1 MAYGGQNDNPTP
13 IDYLPAITV
22 EVAFAPTD
30 INSLT
35 QTWTDCTQY
44 VRRFTA
50 NRGRQHFLDRNE
62 ASTFNVLFYNRDG
75 FFTNITKNGTY
86 KQLRAR
92 LPIRANAAL
101 TGGLDSVTVVGTVAT
116 AHLPYTDLSST
127 QAGDTITIQGSS
139 NDAMNASWVITG
151 VTHTSIT
158 FTVPSGIGNSTNGL
172 LTIYYPVFW
181 GLIDNIQEQATD
193 SLNSDLSVQASD
205 YLKNLSLRYLSAPS
219 LYGSYVVPAT
229 WSAGVPASVGA
240 MNYYRFDQQSTYAGS
255 VLDVLPYN
263 ASTAPASG
271 VNGSVV
277 GAYAQSQAGV
287 CVYDDRTCLDLTAG
301 TGNPS
306 AYLSL
311 NSYALSVGASAL
323 TLDFWV
329 LGQNLAGAQLTNGLY
344 IFGTATPADLFV
356 TSNGQ
361 IGWEGSSLVC
371 PHQVNDGYWHH
382 VALVSDKAGFIAI
395 GVDGQWVTASL
406 GSGYVVP
413 SINSTGFYIG
423 ANNAGAADFPGYI
436 DHVVLSTCPAGSPS
450 SGTYCQQLQTQ
461 VASRAAIGSLLQR
474 DTTPGDMIAQALI
487 IAGFGSIATTG
498 TTAYYSVPRYQV
510 NEVNY
515 SNSDFNVQNPSYG
528 VMHVQGYTSPVNGST
543 GLDVITTACDT
554 EIGDFFQDNLGIFNF
569 HTRAYPYSPSRS
581 TALYSFGD
589 QLGSQ
594 YWYNSENLK
603 LTWDDADIWT
613 TVKVSVQ
620 NGTTQTY
627 ENTAAEATQ
636 GYSTLSKSTNAT
648 TLDQALS
655 TAQYLGYLYQEGL
668 PRVASM
674 ELKARTDGGSQLP
687 AMLAAYLN
695 NRVNFSRTMPNAY
708 PSVGGD
714 MIIEAITDEFDAEAG
729 DWTTTFTLDPY
740 PLRITTIDRK
750 HYMIADDYAY
760 GTTDGTNVAI

>member
-75 FFTNITKNGTY
+75 FFTNITKNGTN

-101 TGGLDSVTVVGTVAT
+101 TGPLDSVTVVGTVAT

-151 VTHTSIT
+151 VTHTTIT

-219 LYGSYVVPAT
+219 LYGSYVTPAGFT
-229 WSAGVPASVGA
+229 GLTLTTPGA
-240 MNYYRFDQQSTYAGS
+240 KNWYRFDT
-255 VLDVLPYN
+255 
-263 ASTAPASG
+263 ASTFAGTANDQLNYSDSQPQSG
-271 VNGSVV
+271 KNGAVI
-277 GAYAQSQAGV
+277 GATSQNQQGV
-287 CVYDDRTCLDLTAG
+287 CLYDDRTCLDLTAG

-306 AYLSL
+306 GYLSL
-311 NSYALSVGASAL
+311 APTGNIC
-323 TLDFWV
+323 LDFWV
-329 LGQNLAGAQLTNGLY
+329 LGQNLAGQTLTSGLT
-344 IFGTATPADLFV
+344 IIGGSADGDLYV
-356 TSNGQ
+356 TGNGQ
-361 IGWEGSSLVC
+361 LGWNGDSTVC
-371 PHQVNDGYWHH
+371 PQVVNDGQWHH
-382 VALVSDKAGFIAI
+382 IAI
-395 GVDGQWVTASL
+395 VADGTSASVVLGVDGQWTTTT
-406 GSGYVVP
+406 SGGPIVQV
-413 SINSTGFYIG
+413 GGLQIG
-423 ANNAGAADFPGYI
+423 PMSGYI
-436 DHVVLSTCPAGSPS
+436 DQVVITGVPASGSWTSTVQA
-450 SGTYCQQLQTQ
+450 QM
-461 VASRAAIGSLLQR
+461 AARAAVGSLLMG
-474 DTTPGDMIAQALI
+474 DSTPGDMIAQALI

-636 GYSTLSKSTNAT
+636 GYSTLTKSTNAT
-648 TLDQALS
+648 TSDQALA

-695 NRVNFSRTMPNAY
+695 NRVHFTRTMPNAY